1 MRSRYSLNKKKKS
14 SGSSRDNKPVLVK
27 NPPPQIRVPPSSERK
42 ATLEMESESMVVLDR
57 AMQEREQK

>member
-14 SGSSRDNKPVLVK
+14 PGSSREKKPVLVK
-27 NPPPQIRVPPSSERK
+27 NPPPQIRVPPSEERK
-42 ATLEMESESMVVLDR
+42 VTQEMESESMVVLDR